1 MSRIL
6 LGLIAAALAGATFAI
21 NMSGFNDAPLTRLTQ
36 PELEQFRAFVEKSL
50 DDIADG
56 KTVEW
61 KAPKTQFTS
70 KITPEKSFTDAGRR
84 CRNVTIDSKS
94 RDRQMRGL
102 YMFCKVGTGEWEFRL
117 PGGR

>member
-6 LGLIAAALAGATFAI
+6 AGLIAAAAAGAAFAVNI
-21 NMSGFNDAPLTRLTQ
+21 SGLRDAPVTRLSEA
-36 PELEQFRAFVEKSL
+36 ELEQFKSFVEKSL
-50 DDIADG
+50 DEVPDG

-61 KAPKTQFTS
+61 TAPKTQFTS

-102 YMFCKVGTGEWEFRL
+102 YMLCKVSNGEWEFRL
-117 PGGR
+117 PGGQ

>member
-6 LGLIAAALAGATFAI
+6 IGLIAAAVAGLAFAVNI
-21 NMSGFNDAPLTRLTQ
+21 SGLRDAPITRLSE
-36 PELEQFRAFVEKSL
+36 PELEAFKAFVDKAL
-50 DDIADG
+50 DDVPDG

-61 KAPKTQFTS
+61 KAPKTQFSS

-94 RDRQMRGL
+94 HDRQMRGL
-102 YMFCKVGTGEWEFRL
+102 YMLCKVDNREWEFRL
-117 PGGR
+117 PGGQ

>member
-1 MSRIL
+1 MNRIL
-6 LGLIAAALAGATFAI
+6 SGLIAAGFAGAALAV
-21 NMSGFNDAPLTRLTQ
+21 NMSGFNDAPVTRLTQ
-36 PELEQFRAFVEKSL
+36 PELEQFRTFVEKSL
-50 DDIADG
+50 DDVPDG

-84 CRNVTIDSKS
+84 CRSVTIDSKS

-102 YMFCKVGTGEWEFRL
+102 YMLCKVSGGEWEFRL
-117 PGGR
+117 PGEK